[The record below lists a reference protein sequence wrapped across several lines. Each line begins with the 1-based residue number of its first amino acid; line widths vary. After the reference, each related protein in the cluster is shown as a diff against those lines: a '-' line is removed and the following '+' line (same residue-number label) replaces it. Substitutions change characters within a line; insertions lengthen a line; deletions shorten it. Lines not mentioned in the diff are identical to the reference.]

1 MDKCYVESCRM
12 HHRSHDQH
20 PGRSWLP
27 SMHHRSH
34 DWGVCIWGERV
45 CLQGGLGG
53 NPPPPP
59 PELGKRAVRIVLEC
73 FVVEYELVVQRDSLQ
88 KRFLCCLLSG
98 ETWSEE
104 ASDLFEELSHA
115 AKWKILMARTV
126 TYRQTE
132 DASVPCIELIDTN
145 GKTVQKSNL

>member
-1 MDKCYVESCRM
+1 MGVGFPACITGHMAR
-12 HHRSHDQH
+12 
-20 PGRSWLP
+20 GRGLHLGGSA
-27 SMHHRSH
+27 SRA
-34 DWGVCIWGERV
+34 
-45 CLQGGLGG
+45 GGLPKGG
-53 NPPPPP
+53 WADPP
-59 PELGKRAVRIVLEC
+59 PELGKRAVIILLEC
-73 FVVEYELVVQRDSLQ
+73 FLVEYEVVVQRDNLQ

-145 GKTVQKSNL
+145 GKTVQNSIFNCASCAIKII

>member
-1 MDKCYVESCRM
+1 MRIKV
-12 HHRSHDQH
+12 
-20 PGRSWLP
+20 
-27 SMHHRSH
+27 
-34 DWGVCIWGERV
+34 
-45 CLQGGLGG
+45 
-53 NPPPPP
+53 
-59 PELGKRAVRIVLEC
+59 KRHY
-73 FVVEYELVVQRDSLQ
+73 FLVQ
-88 KRFLCCLLSG
+88 KRRWPLNGMTFKRGFYVALLSG

-145 GKTVQKSNL
+145 GKTVQKTIFKCFLCHCNNRSNFQLNVVLSKTKLY

>member
-1 MDKCYVESCRM
+1 MSLIL
-12 HHRSHDQH
+12 STWGLASQH
-20 PGRSWLP
+20 ASQATWPGG
-27 SMHHRSH
+27 
-34 DWGVCIWGERV
+34 GVCILGVLHLEQGV
-45 CLQGGLGG
+45 CLKGGGQI
-53 NPPPPP
+53 PP
-59 PELGKRAVRIVLEC
+59 PELGKRAVIILLEC
-73 FVVEYELVVQRDSLQ
+73 FLVEYEVVVQRDNLQ

-145 GKTVQKSNL
+145 GKTVQNSIFNCASCAIKII